1 MANWNSNFA
10 LDFITIIIDLP
21 TTQRRAR
28 AQLDSRL
35 GNSRGQM
42 CGEGVCIINDH
53 SIVDL
58 TEMQHI
64 YANQEHAQVRAS
76 MLCYRYCQ

>member
-10 LDFITIIIDLP
+10 LDFITIIMDLP

-35 GNSRGQM
+35 GNSRG
-42 CGEGVCIINDH
+42 
-53 SIVDL
+53 
-58 TEMQHI
+58 
-64 YANQEHAQVRAS
+64 
-76 MLCYRYCQ
+76 